1 MPSVSFSDENLSI
14 NPKFIEITTEINN
27 DIKSFKLN
35 FSITKKTTTKKIKTN
50 KEDLEYVKKQAKKDT
65 IKIYGLLFSEE
76 LMKVN
81 KPKITNKSPKL
92 FGPPA

>member
-14 NPKFIEITTEINN
+14 NPKFIEIITEINN

-35 FSITKKTTTKKIKTN
+35 FSITKKTITKKIKTN

-65 IKIYGLLFSEE
+65 IKIIGLLF
-76 LMKVN
+76 
-81 KPKITNKSPKL
+81 
-92 FGPPA
+92 